1 MNLYVCVYIAIE
13 GVINHTKS
21 TSETVCDDYIKRVK
35 DLCDTATL
43 HSMILIRQVSVSKI
57 GKLRISIIVI
67 IIIMRKKKK
76 DVLVQQCFY
85 ARTTSACHPPNMK
98 SQLKEFAS
106 DWWVVSPLG

>member
-1 MNLYVCVYIAIE
+1 M
-13 GVINHTKS
+13 INHTKS

-67 IIIMRKKKK
+67 IIIIIIMRKKKK

-85 ARTTSACHPPNMK
+85 ARTTSACHPPI
-98 SQLKEFAS
+98 
-106 DWWVVSPLG
+106 